1 MTVNEKQT
9 DEGGS
14 EELTR
19 VASTDDVGVGER
31 RLVEVGGREIAVFN
45 VNGEYH
51 ALANYCVHQGGPICE
66 GKVSG
71 AVLEEDGE
79 LIWDR
84 EDEFVSC
91 PWHGWE
97 FEIES
102 GEHITN
108 KKYRLPQYEVV
119 VRDGTIYLDL

>member
-1 MTVNEKQT
+1 MTT
-9 DEGGS
+9 
-14 EELTR
+14 EEHHPEADMESLTR
-19 VASTDDVGVGER
+19 VASTDEVQSGER
-31 RLVEVGGREIAVFN
+31 MLVDISGREIAVFN
-45 VNGEYH
+45 VDGEFY

-66 GKVSG
+66 GQISG
-71 AVLEEDGE
+71 ALLEEDGE

-102 GEHITN
+102 GKHITN
-108 KKYRLPQYEVV
+108 EEYRLPRYDVV
-119 VRDGTIYLDL
+119 VRDGDIYVDI

>member
-1 MTVNEKQT
+1 MTANEH
-9 DEGGS
+9 DADDADVDS
-14 EELTR
+14 LTR
-19 VASTDDVGVGER
+19 VASTDDVDVGER
-31 RLVEVGGREIAVFN
+31 LLVEIEGREVAVFN

-66 GKVSG
+66 GKISG
-71 AVLEEDGE
+71 ALLEEDGE
-79 LIWDR
+79 LVWDH

-97 FEIES
+97 FEIAS

-108 KKYRLPQYEVV
+108 DKYRLPRYDVV
-119 VRDGTIYLDL
+119 VHDDGLYLDL